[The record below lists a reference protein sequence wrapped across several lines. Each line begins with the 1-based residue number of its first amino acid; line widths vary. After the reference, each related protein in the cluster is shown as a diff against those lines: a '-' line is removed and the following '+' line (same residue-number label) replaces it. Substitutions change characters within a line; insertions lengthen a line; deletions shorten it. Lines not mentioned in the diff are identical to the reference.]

1 MRAQEFIVE
10 VESSS
15 SILNLI
21 STLEALRSTTDQIRV
36 DSLVNLVRKKP
47 GSEMFNVDILV
58 DSYKNNDTVK
68 NMVDDIKSDDN
79 GVRYVYLKSLTNDEE
94 VIDDLNKGSDS
105 SGNTAVNTVSSM
117 AKRAAKKRI

>member
-1 MRAQEFIVE
+1 MRAREFIAE
-10 VESSS
+10 DETSA

-21 STLEALRSTTDQIRV
+21 STLESLRSTTDQIRV
-36 DSLVNLVRKKP
+36 DSLVNLIRKKP

-68 NMVDDIKSDDN
+68 NMVDDIKSDDT

-94 VIDDLNKGSDS
+94 AIDDLNKDSHS
-105 SGNTAVNTVSSM
+105 SGNNATSTVSGM
-117 AKRAAKKRI
+117 AKRAAKKRM